1 MNQIGICS
9 SNEAYGDTINSN
21 YDNMYQYSPEL
32 VCEPQT
38 KKIKLVEGKNSNRNL
53 MECSLGTNLLSE
65 GKKEKLEYLSR
76 QWVID
81 VTKVLLNHFFH
92 IHGYG
97 SEKRNSYIS
106 SRLGV
111 VSTPEAYQKSYE
123 NYESIYRIQDFFG
136 MNNDLVLSKAI
147 LERTLS
153 DLTLENGTSNTLGH
167 PDSLSELN
175 VLDGI
180 SFRSSDFLNGEY
192 KSNYANQ
199 DIVTESL
206 RLYNNSENVVRS
218 SRCEHDGYN
227 RSKCSSFMEGDNDN
241 SVGMSRSIEICTI
254 GQLGNEI
261 SGSYKCEQCDINRF
275 NVASFN
281 DLCTQ
286 DSLINTQDSNP
297 NNTQITEGEK
307 YFICDNSADNSLS
320 NPQANVQS
328 PLTSAS
334 IDYNKNLFSFGE
346 SYQRE
351 RYENL
356 DTNKQ
361 RESGPK
367 ARMSNIMAAKTIAD
381 IVRTCLGPRAMLK
394 MMLDPMGG
402 ITLTNDGH
410 TILRECEA
418 IHPAA
423 KSVIEL
429 SRTQDEEV
437 GDGTTSVIVLG
448 ISITTIFF
456 LLTIVFFYLFK
467 LFYFFILAGEMLTV
481 AAPFLERKIHPVV
494 ILDGYRKALQDA
506 ESMLE
511 SISITVDTSS
521 KVEMLGLIKSAIGT
535 KFVSRWNDLMCNLA
549 LTAVQTIVVKSE
561 NLDAKSKAQ
570 VDIKRFIRVEK
581 VPGGEIED
589 SEVLSGVM
597 FNKDIVHPKMRRK
610 IANPRIILLDCPLE
624 YKKGESQT
632 NIEITKETEWARLLE
647 IEEEQIKSMCDQIAL
662 LKPDLV
668 ITEKGV
674 SDLAQHYLVNAGI
687 SAIRRIRKM
696 DNNRIARATG
706 ATIGTSVFDL
716 KESDVGTQCGLFEIK
731 KIGDEYFTFLV
742 ECKDPKACTI
752 MLRGPSKDIL
762 NEVDRNLQD
771 AMSVARNVLIR
782 PLLCPGGG
790 ASEMAISVLLAQNA
804 KANITGVEQ
813 RPYLGVSEALEVIP
827 RTLVQNCGGN
837 AIKVLT
843 ALRAKHSAGE
853 HTWGVNGETGVVVDM
868 KEYGIWEPL
877 AVKIQ
882 TIKTSIEIS

>member
-1 MNQIGICS
+1 MNKIDICS
-9 SNEAYGDTINSN
+9 SNEEYDDTLKPN
-21 YDNMYQYSPEL
+21 YDNNYQYSPEL
-32 VCEPQT
+32 HCEPQT
-38 KKIKLVEGKNSNRNL
+38 KKIKLDEGKNSKRNFL
-53 MECSLGTNLLSE
+53 ECNEGTSLFSD

-81 VTKVLLNHFFH
+81 VTKVLLNQFFQ
-92 IHGYG
+92 IHRHGA
-97 SEKRNSYIS
+97 EKRKSCTS
-106 SRLGV
+106 SSLGV
-111 VSTPEAYQKSYE
+111 ASTVEAHQKSYE
-123 NYESIYRIQDFFG
+123 TNGGIYRIQDLFG
-136 MNNDLVLSKAI
+136 MNNEAVLSEAI
-147 LERTLS
+147 LERSLS
-153 DLTLENGTSNTLGH
+153 DITLENEVSNMFDH
-167 PDSLSELN
+167 PDNLSELN
-175 VLDGI
+175 ILDGI
-180 SFRSSDFLNGEY
+180 SFRSSDLLNSEY
-192 KSNYANQ
+192 KNIYANQ
-199 DIVTESL
+199 DIVAEPL
-206 RLYNNSENVVRS
+206 RLCDISENQKRF
-218 SRCEHDGYN
+218 
-227 RSKCSSFMEGDNDN
+227 SKFELGSFNSYKDPSYMGGNSDI
-241 SVGMSRSIEICTI
+241 SVGFSRSIDISAI
-254 GQLGNEI
+254 DQLNMEI
-261 SGSYKCEQCDINRF
+261 SGHNKCEQCDLNRYNVEYF
-275 NVASFN
+275 NHFHV
-281 DLCTQ
+281 Q
-286 DSLINTQDSNP
+286 DNLAGTHDSNP
-297 NNTQITEGEK
+297 NNTQITEGEI
-307 YFICDNSADNSLS
+307 FFGCDNNADGFQNTPEANEQPPLS
-320 NPQANVQS
+320 
-328 PLTSAS
+328 SAS
-334 IDYNKNLFSFGE
+334 K
-346 SYQRE
+346 
-351 RYENL
+351 

-437 GDGTTSVIVLG
+437 GDGTTSVIVL
-448 ISITTIFF
+448 
-456 LLTIVFFYLFK
+456 
-467 LFYFFILAGEMLTV
+467 AGEMLTV

-521 KVEMLGLIKSAIGT
+521 RVEMLGLIKSAIGT

-561 NLDAKSKAQ
+561 NLDPKSKAQ

-589 SEVLSGVM
+589 SEVLNGVM

-610 IANPRIILLDCPLE
+610 IVNPRIILLDCPLE

-853 HTWGVNGETGVVVDM
+853 HTWGVNGETGAVVDM

-882 TIKTSIEIS
+882 TIKTSIESACLLLRVDDIVAATSKRSELKSLSDD